1 MCAAL
6 DVCQHAPKF
15 IADKTCLGAPG
26 GRILAKCGTKFVR
39 FGSGQNL
46 SAGCFISLLLSL
58 FWWRTQPSK
67 ICRNLSEKINAFFYL
82 CQRLIWMLP
91 RIIGLV
97 FSKGVLFLHQIPD
110 PSHILAD
117 LCYSYETPRRKYS
130 SISSGN
136 WGQSLIG
143 AKILQFETY
152 KYGRDN

>member
-1 MCAAL
+1 M
-6 DVCQHAPKF
+6 
-15 IADKTCLGAPG
+15 
-26 GRILAKCGTKFVR
+26 
-39 FGSGQNL
+39 
-46 SAGCFISLLLSL
+46 
-58 FWWRTQPSK
+58 
-67 ICRNLSEKINAFFYL
+67 FFYL

-117 LCYSYETPRRKYS
+117 LCYSYETPRRKYP